1 MLCYNYKMREEGYR
15 YPIVAS
21 SDAHQTV
28 DDKRFLKLWTITFAK
43 GSEDIPEAVRTGMSV
58 AVEALGSDK
67 TVYGDLPLVQFA
79 WFLIN
84 EYYPRHEELC
94 NAAGQ
99 AAERF
104 VLGSKEQK
112 KLIDLLENEI
122 KKYSR
127 DFFKSPTK

>member
-43 GSEDIPEAVRTGMSV
+43 GS
-58 AVEALGSDK
+58 
-67 TVYGDLPLVQFA
+67 
-79 WFLIN
+79 
-84 EYYPRHEELC
+84 
-94 NAAGQ
+94 
-99 AAERF
+99 
-104 VLGSKEQK
+104 KEQK
-112 KLIDLLENEI
+112 KLIDLLENEV